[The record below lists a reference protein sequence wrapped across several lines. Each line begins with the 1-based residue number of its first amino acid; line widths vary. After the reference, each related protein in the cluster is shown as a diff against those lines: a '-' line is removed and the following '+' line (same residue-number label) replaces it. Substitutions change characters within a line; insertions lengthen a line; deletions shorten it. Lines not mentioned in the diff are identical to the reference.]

1 MTDLLR
7 VENLC
12 VQRDSRI
19 LDGVSWRMK
28 KGEHWAVL
36 GANGSGKTSLFNV
49 LSGYLVPTGG
59 TFGIEE
65 AIYGET
71 DWREVRNRIGIVGPS
86 IKQNIEA
93 NETAIDIVISGKY
106 SMINYWGDLKP
117 QDLRM
122 ARRLLKKVGCRGLD
136 NREWIVLSEGER
148 QRVLIA
154 RALMTGSRVLILD
167 EPCAGLDP
175 VSRETFLALIDN
187 FARQSDAPG
196 LVMVT
201 HHVEE
206 IIESFTHVLLLKKGK
221 IVAAGPKAKVLTS
234 RMLSETF
241 GGKLNLRRSGKR
253 YTLGLDTFGI

>member
-7 VENLC
+7 VKNLC
-12 VQRDSRI
+12 VERDGQI
-19 LDGVSWRMK
+19 LDNVNWQMK

-49 LSGYLVPTGG
+49 LSGYLVPTSG

-65 AIYGET
+65 ATYGET
-71 DWREVRNRIGIVGPS
+71 DWREVRSRIGIVGPS

-93 NETAIDIVISGKY
+93 IETAIDIVISGKY
-106 SMINYWGDLKP
+106 SMINYWGDLIP
-117 QDLRM
+117 GDVRM

-175 VSRETFLALIDN
+175 VSREAFLALVDE
-187 FARQSDAPG
+187 FAKKAEAPG
-196 LVMVT
+196 FVMVT

-206 IIESFTHVLLLKKGK
+206 ITKSFTHVLLLRKGK
-221 IVAAGPKAKVLTS
+221 IVAAGPKSKVLTS
-234 RMLSETF
+234 RRLSETF
-241 GGKLNLRRSGKR
+241 GGRLILRRSGER
-253 YTLGLDTFGI
+253 YTLRMDNLG

>member
-12 VQRDSRI
+12 VERDSRI
-19 LDGVSWRMK
+19 LDGISWRMK
-28 KGEHWAVL
+28 KGEHWVVL

-49 LSGYLVPTGG
+49 LSGYLVPTSGK
-59 TFGIEE
+59 FSVED

-71 DWREVRNRIGIVGPS
+71 DWREVRSRIGIVGPS
-86 IKQNIEA
+86 IKQNIGA
-93 NETAIDIVISGKY
+93 TETAIDIVISGKY

-117 QDLRM
+117 EDVRV
-122 ARRLLKKVGCRGLD
+122 ARRLLKKVGCYGLD

-175 VSRETFLALIDN
+175 VSREAFLELMDD
-187 FARQSDAPG
+187 FARRPDAPG
-196 LVMVT
+196 LVMIT

-206 IIESFTHVLLLKKGK
+206 IIDSFTHVLLLKQGR
-221 IVAAGPKAKVLTS
+221 IVAAGPKSKVLTS
-234 RMLSETF
+234 RALSETF

-253 YTLGLDTFGI
+253 FTLRLDTFGQ